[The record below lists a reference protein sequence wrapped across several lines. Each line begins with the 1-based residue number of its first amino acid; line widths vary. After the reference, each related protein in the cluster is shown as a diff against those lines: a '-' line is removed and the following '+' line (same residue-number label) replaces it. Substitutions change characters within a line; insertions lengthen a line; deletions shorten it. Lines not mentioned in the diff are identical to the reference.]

1 MDSAPTNDSTQ
12 IILKGSAT
20 VVQGLLA
27 LAHAIPI
34 IGKFAKVLQKAL
46 EVIKQASRN
55 EAAIARLHNHAVDIS
70 DGLLRHLEG
79 RSSTPG
85 FDDALYKLIELLEE
99 IEGYINKHEKSLLS
113 KIISAT
119 DSTLAQTVITYIHRL
134 TECKVHVMDLL
145 LIEMHEKIVG
155 RK

>member
-1 MDSAPTNDSTQ
+1 MDSAHTIDSTQ

-34 IGKFAKVLQKAL
+34 IGKFAEVLKKAL
-46 EVIKQASRN
+46 AVIKQASRN
-55 EAAIARLHNHAVDIS
+55 EAAIVRLHNHAVDIS
-70 DGLLRHLEG
+70 DGLLCHLKD

-85 FDDALYKLIELLEE
+85 LDDALNKLINLLEE
-99 IEGYINKHEKSLLS
+99 IERYINKHEKSLLS
-113 KIISAT
+113 KVISAT

>member
-1 MDSAPTNDSTQ
+1 M
-12 IILKGSAT
+12 
-20 VVQGLLA
+20 VQGLLA
-27 LAHAIPI
+27 LANAIPI
-34 IGKFAKVLQKAL
+34 IGKFAEVLKKAL
-46 EVIKQASRN
+46 AVIKQASRN
-55 EAAIARLHNHAVDIS
+55 EAAIVRLHNHAVDIS
-70 DGLLRHLEG
+70 DGLLCHLKD

-85 FDDALYKLIELLEE
+85 LDDALDKLIKLLEE
-99 IEGYINKHEKSLLS
+99 IERYINKHEKSLLS
-113 KIISAT
+113 KVISAT